1 MSRKSCRRRHV
12 TPLPPPGMRPPPPKL
27 APPQVRDLAL
37 THAVNLDAI
46 ARGTAD
52 EATMWQWVGGV
63 FTWERVAS
71 LLQVGVPEMDTQ
83 VAVAHRLVS
92 RYRSTGK
99 VGFSGLEYQAA
110 RTGLQVMDEL
120 ITIVDLPTAMLASEW
135 AEQMTNELKGS
146 S

>member
-1 MSRKSCRRRHV
+1 
-12 TPLPPPGMRPPPPKL
+12 MRPPPPKL
-27 APPQVRDLAL
+27 AHSQVRDLAL

-46 ARGTAD
+46 ARGGAD
-52 EATMWQWVGGV
+52 EATMWQFVGGV
-63 FTWERVAS
+63 LTWSRVAH
-71 LLQVGVPEMDTQ
+71 LLQAGVQEMDTQ
-83 VAVAHRLVS
+83 VAVADRLLR

-99 VGFSGLEYQAA
+99 VRFTGPDYQTA

-120 ITIVDLPTAMLASEW
+120 ITIVDLPTAMVASEW

>member
-1 MSRKSCRRRHV
+1 
-12 TPLPPPGMRPPPPKL
+12 MRPKL
-27 APPQVRDLAL
+27 TRSQMRDLAL

-46 ARGTAD
+46 ARGGAD
-52 EATMWQWVGGV
+52 EATMWQFVGGV
-63 FTWERVAS
+63 LTWARVAS
-71 LLQVGVPEMDTQ
+71 LLQVGVQEMDTQ
-83 VAVAHRLVS
+83 VAVAHRLLG
-92 RYRSTGK
+92 RHQHTGK